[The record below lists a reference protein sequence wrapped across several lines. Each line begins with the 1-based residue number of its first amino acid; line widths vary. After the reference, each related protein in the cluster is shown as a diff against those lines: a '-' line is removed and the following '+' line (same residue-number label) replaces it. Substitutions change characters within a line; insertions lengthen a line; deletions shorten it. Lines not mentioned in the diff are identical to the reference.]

1 MTVMT
6 SIESII
12 DNLQQLKKEREEL
25 LKKPMSPPGMWIHEY
40 TVKKRYIDGFE
51 AEYTYAK
58 WQAEKPIFKRNP
70 KKFGHRGKGNSTSHQ
85 HIGRVSSTT
94 GLGTVP
100 EVRDAYEQWEN
111 RKRLEAI
118 DQALAEIEIA
128 LQKVMP
134 QTKNQT

>member
-12 DNLQQLKKEREEL
+12 ENLQQLKKEREEL
-25 LKKPMSPPGMWIHEY
+25 LKKPMSPPGMWIHQY
-40 TVKKRYIDGFE
+40 TVKKRYFDGFK

-58 WQAEKPIFKRNP
+58 WQSNESSFVRNP
-70 KKFGHRGKGNSTSHQ
+70 KKFGHRGKGNTTSHQ
-85 HIGRVSSTT
+85 HIGRVSSST

-100 EVRDAYEQWEN
+100 EVLEAYQEWEN

-118 DQALAEIEIA
+118 DQALAEIEA
-128 LQKVMP
+128 VLKMVMP
-134 QTKNQT
+134 QTDNET